1 MEALNNQERLNKME
15 DKVVDDKIAEF
26 MTSIGAGSYLL
37 VPVAEDGAVME
48 AARMINSDDA
58 TDCAMAANDI
68 IYRMITAKSAIAT
81 QPVVAVEKTNVH

>member
-1 MEALNNQERLNKME
+1 ME
-15 DKVVDDKIAEF
+15 DKAVDDKIAEF
-26 MTSIGAGSYLL
+26 MTSIGAVSYLL
-37 VPVAEDGAVME
+37 VTVAEDGAVME

>member
-1 MEALNNQERLNKME
+1 ME
-15 DKVVDDKIAEF
+15 DEAVDDKIAEF

-37 VPVAEDGAVME
+37 VAVAEDGAVME

-68 IYRMITAKSAIAT
+68 LYRMIIYRMITAKSAIAT